1 MWINVNGDLLPAD
14 QPLFTASNRAFR
26 YGDGLFETI
35 KVANG
40 KPLFLS
46 DHISRLEL
54 SMHLLSLA
62 PQRYYTVLF
71 FEQEIKRLLD
81 KNGWQHARIR
91 ISVFRDANGYYTPA
105 ADTAQ
110 FLIEG
115 QPLDDPTY
123 QLNQEGFTVTV
134 YPDHF
139 KPFNALAGLKSS
151 SSLLYVLAGI
161 WKRDHGF
168 DELLLLN
175 EHGRVAEAISH
186 NVMLYKDGVVYT
198 PAATEACLSGIMKEI
213 VMVLVNRMN
222 IDARPAFLTLD
233 DVKAADEVWL
243 TNMISGVQWVSQYD
257 DVIYGHALADR
268 VVLALNDY
276 AKL

>member
-1 MWINVNGDLLPAD
+1 MWINVNGDLVPAN
-14 QPLFTASNRAFR
+14 QPIFTAASRALR

-46 DHISRLEL
+46 DHVNRLEL

-71 FEQEIKRLLD
+71 FEQEIKRLLE
-81 KNGWQHARIR
+81 KNDWQQARIR
-91 ISVFRDANGYYTPA
+91 ISVFRDANGFYAPEE
-105 ADTAQ
+105 DTAQ

-115 QPLDDPTY
+115 QPLKDPTY
-123 QLNQEGFTVTV
+123 QLQQDGFTVAV
-134 YPDHF
+134 YRDHF
-139 KPFNALAGLKSS
+139 KPYNALAGLKSAN
-151 SSLLYVLAGI
+151 SLLYVLAGI

-213 VMVLVNRMN
+213 IMVLVNRMN

-243 TNMISGVQWVSQYD
+243 TNMITGVQWIKQFDGVT
-257 DVIYGHALADR
+257 YGHALADR
-268 VVLALNDY
+268 VVEALNDY